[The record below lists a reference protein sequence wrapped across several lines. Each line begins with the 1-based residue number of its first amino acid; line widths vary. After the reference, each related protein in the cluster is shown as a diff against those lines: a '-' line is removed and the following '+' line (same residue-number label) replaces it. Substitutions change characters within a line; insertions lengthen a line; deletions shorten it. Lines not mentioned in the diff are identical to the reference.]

1 LSDNYQAPR
10 TGVEIALVKIWEQAL
25 NIEPIGIRDHFTDD
39 LGGDSII
46 AVRIIEPI
54 QKKIGVT
61 IQMTALF
68 DAPTIAELAS
78 YLTKNYKNYV
88 HLLMDYVEQLEPQKD
103 NPSQQPLTDTQLQSF
118 QQAIQTLFNTEHGAT
133 PMLAN
138 KLDSAVFILSPP
150 RSGSTLLRI
159 MLAGH
164 PQLFSPQELNL
175 LPFSSMKQRATQT
188 GERLAFFMQE
198 GVIQALMEAK
208 NCDKQEATELLH
220 QMEANDEPISK
231 VYAEIQKYING
242 QILVDKSPLNASY
255 PLVVEQIENLFES
268 PKYIHLTRH
277 PYGMIK
283 SYAEERSDMLF
294 PFELDLEAEQF
305 AEANW
310 LSSHQ
315 AIEQGLEDIPM
326 RRQMHLTFE
335 QLTASPETSMQQVCR
350 FLNID
355 YHPSMINPYDNQEKR
370 MVKSVN
376 ESGLMIGDRKFH
388 QHKTIDP
395 DIAHAWKAAYK
406 SDFLRDDTLA
416 IAALFGYQSIH
427 DVAQELY
434 K

>member
-1 LSDNYQAPR
+1 MSDQYQAPR
-10 TGVEIALVKIWEQAL
+10 TGVEIALTKIWEQAL

-39 LGGDSII
+39 LGGDSIV

-54 QKKIGVT
+54 QKKIGIT
-61 IQMTALF
+61 LQMTALF
-68 DAPTIAELAS
+68 DAPTIVELAS
-78 YLTKNYKNYV
+78 YLTKNYKKQI
-88 HLLMDYVEQLEPQKD
+88 HLIMDYAEQLDPAESYQA
-103 NPSQQPLTDTQLQSF
+103 QQPLSDVQLQSY
-118 QQAIQTLFNTEHGAT
+118 QQAIQTLFKTDMGT
-133 PMLAN
+133 TSPLSN
-138 KLDSAVFILSPP
+138 KLEPAVFILSPP

-164 PQLFSPQELNL
+164 PKLFSPQELNL
-175 LPFSSMKQRATQT
+175 LPFSSMQQRTLQT

-208 NCDKQEATELLH
+208 GCDKQEATDLL
-220 QMEANDEPISK
+220 QEMEVNDAPISS
-231 VYAEIQKYING
+231 VYAAIQASIG
-242 QILVDKSPLNASY
+242 DRILVDKSPLNASY

-283 SYAEERSDMLF
+283 SYTEERSDMLF

-355 YHPSMINPYDNQEKR
+355 YHPSMINPYDESEQR

-376 ESGLMIGDRKFH
+376 ENGIMIGDRKFYQH
-388 QHKTIDP
+388 QNINP
-395 DIAHAWKAAYK
+395 NVAHTWKETYK
-406 SDFLRDDTLA
+406 SDFLRDDTLET
-416 IAALFGYQSIH
+416 AALFGYQSIK
-427 DVAQELY
+427 DMA
-434 K
+434 

>member
-1 LSDNYQAPR
+1 MSDNYQAPR

-25 NIEPIGIRDHFTDD
+25 SIEPIGIRDHFSDD
-39 LGGDSII
+39 LGGDSIV

-61 IQMTALF
+61 LQMTALF

-78 YLTKNYKNYV
+78 YLTKNYKNQI
-88 HLLMDYVEQLEPQKD
+88 HLLMDYAQELGDQKEEE
-103 NPSQQPLTDTQLQSF
+103 NLAIQPLQDSQLQAY
-118 QQAIQTLFNTEHGAT
+118 QRAIHTFFNTEAGIN
-133 PMLAN
+133 PPPEN
-138 KLDSAVFILSPP
+138 KLNSAVFILSPP

-164 PQLFSPQELNL
+164 PKLFSPQELNL
-175 LPFSSMKQRATQT
+175 LPFSSMQQRTQQT
-188 GERLAFFMQE
+188 GERLKFFMQE
-198 GVIQALMEAK
+198 GVTQALMEAK
-208 NCDKQEATELLH
+208 GCTQQEAIDFI
-220 QMEANDEPISK
+220 QDMEDMNKSIAE
-231 VYAEIQKYING
+231 VYTAIQNSIGNR
-242 QILVDKSPLNASY
+242 ILVDKSPLNASY
-255 PLVVEQIENLFES
+255 PLAVEQIEQLFES

-294 PFELDLEAEQF
+294 PFELDIEPEQF

-335 QLTASPETSMQQVCR
+335 QLTASPETSMKKVCH

-355 YHPSMINPYDNQEKR
+355 YHPSMINPYDDNDQR
-370 MVKSVN
+370 MTKSVN
-376 ESGLMIGDRKFH
+376 NQGIMIGDRKFY
-388 QHKTIDP
+388 QHKNIDP
-395 DIAHAWKAAYK
+395 NIANTWKETYTK
-406 SDFLRDDTLA
+406 DFLRDDTLE
-416 IAALFGYQSIH
+416 IASLFGYQSIQNM
-427 DVAQELY
+427 D
-434 K
+434 